1 MKKRHLV
8 LALLSILS
16 TVVYLDRV
24 CISVSGK
31 RIKADLGLSNEQFGW
46 VLGAF
51 ALSYALFEIPTGM
64 MGDRL
69 GPKKVL
75 SRVVLW
81 WSGFTALT
89 GLAFNFIYLLV
100 IRFLFGAGEAG
111 AYPNSS
117 IVIARWFPKYET
129 GKAQAFI
136 WAFGRI
142 GGALAPLMVV
152 PMALAFGWRVSF
164 AVMGLIGVA
173 WVLCWWFWFR
183 NEPKDIEGISTEEL
197 SEITANRRYQGPSNH
212 SIPWKELFG
221 DKNVLALMG
230 MFHFF
235 MYGAFFFSSWLP
247 TYLQEGRHFSEAD
260 MKFFAAM
267 PFALGAIG
275 CFTGGYASDWLS
287 KRWGLKQGRRMV
299 GFSSMILSA
308 VIIMMAALNHNNQ
321 QAATLLAIGMA
332 VKDFTLPVAFA
343 TCVDI
348 GKNRSGVVAGAMNM
362 AGQLG
367 AFFLAVLFGKVVDA
381 TGDYNIPLYFIAV
394 VLLLGGFLWLVIDA
408 EKPLFDPVSH

>member
-235 MYGAFFFSSWLP
+235 IFL
-247 TYLQEGRHFSEAD
+247 
-260 MKFFAAM
+260 
-267 PFALGAIG
+267 
-275 CFTGGYASDWLS
+275 
-287 KRWGLKQGRRMV
+287 RR
-299 GFSSMILSA
+299 I
-308 VIIMMAALNHNNQ
+308 
-321 QAATLLAIGMA
+321 
-332 VKDFTLPVAFA
+332 
-343 TCVDI
+343 
-348 GKNRSGVVAGAMNM
+348 
-362 AGQLG
+362 
-367 AFFLAVLFGKVVDA
+367 
-381 TGDYNIPLYFIAV
+381 
-394 VLLLGGFLWLVIDA
+394 
-408 EKPLFDPVSH
+408 

>member
-1 MKKRHLV
+1 MKKRHFV

-16 TVVYLDRV
+16 TIVYLDRV

-31 RIKADLGLSNEQFGW
+31 RIKTDLGLSNEQFGW

-51 ALSYALFEIPTGM
+51 ALSYALFEIPTGI
-64 MGDRL
+64 MGDRN
-69 GPKKVL
+69 GPRKVL
-75 SRVVLW
+75 ASIVLL
-81 WSGFTALT
+81 WSGFTALRS
-89 GLAFNFIYLLV
+89 LAFNFVYLLIV
-100 IRFLFGAGEAG
+100 RFLFGAGEAG

-129 GKAQAFI
+129 GGAQAFI

-142 GGALAPLMVV
+142 GGALAPLIVV
-152 PMALAFGWRVSF
+152 PLAMAFGWRLSF
-164 AVMGLIGVA
+164 AVMGGIGLV
-173 WVLCWWFWFR
+173 WVIVWWLVFK
-183 NEPKDIEGISTEEL
+183 NEPREVKTISPAELNEIESNRRFRGINNHAVPWKKL
-197 SEITANRRYQGPSNH
+197 LANR
-212 SIPWKELFG
+212 
-221 DKNVLALMG
+221 NVLALMG

-247 TYLQEGRHFSEAD
+247 TYLQEGRHFSESD

-275 CFTGGYASDWLS
+275 CFTGGYASDWLA
-287 KRWGLKQGRRMV
+287 KKWGLKMGRRAVGMV
-299 GFSSMILSA
+299 SMLLSA
-308 VIIMMAALNHNNQ
+308 VIILMAALSVDNQ
-321 QAATLLAIGMA
+321 RAAILLAIGMA

-348 GKNRSGVVAGAMNM
+348 GKSRSGVVSGTMNM

-367 AFFLAVLFGKVVDA
+367 AFFLAVLFGKVVDM
-381 TGDYNIPLYFIAV
+381 TGNYNIPLFFIAG
-394 VLLLGGFLWLVIDA
+394 VLVLGGLLWLIIDA
-408 EKPLFDPVSH
+408 GEPVFE